1 MILFELNY
9 RLSLITVAYRLSLI
23 WFLYIIIQL
32 LTFYF
37 NFFTYD
43 RVRVDHNIDRIL
55 PNKHDEFFIHA
66 GLWRV

>member
-1 MILFELNY
+1 MVHDLFDLNY
-9 RLSLITVAYRLSLI
+9 RLSLIALY

-43 RVRVDHNIDRIL
+43 RARVDHNIDRIL